1 MRGLDRH
8 MQLKLIR
15 ENLGRAFGRNSNANI
30 PDGDITAAAGRLHL
44 KERGLP
50 VKLALLLAALL
61 VQVTQLYPAS
71 VQDKRAPQQP
81 PTTARSVVVDWNRNL
96 LVIVRTPGAQ
106 PAFIH
111 PTRS

>member
-44 KERGLP
+44 KQCSLP
-50 VKLALLLAALL
+50 VKLGLLLAALL

-71 VQDKRAPQQP
+71 VQGERAPNQP
-81 PTTARSVVVDWNRNL
+81 PTAQSVVVDWNRNL
-96 LVIVRTPGAQ
+96 LVIVRT
-106 PAFIH
+106 H
-111 PTRS
+111 N